1 MANRIVSWGGNEP
14 IIPPNPSK
22 THSIVSADSI
32 LQDKHDTS
40 PPVQPEGASY
50 VAVSWAM
57 NMAPQV
63 IGSSGTETSTST
75 STYPGANATDGSFT
89 RHPKYFFKDGNVAF
103 LVRVVRSCEWW
114 DAESIDQSICRSRT
128 RSIVFTGISSL
139 ATRYTSPPDSP
150 TSTSVTTSPFLPS
163 YHLETSNVT
172 TLMPSSP
179 SYIPSE
185 ISGPLFIN
193 LLI

>member
-14 IIPPNPSK
+14 IIPPNSSK
-22 THSIVSADSI
+22 THSILSVDSI

-40 PPVQPEGASY
+40 PTLQGVPH
-50 VAVSWAM
+50 VAVSRAM

-63 IGSSGTETSTST
+63 IESGGNGTLTSTSM
-75 STYPGANATDGSFT
+75 YPGADAADGSFT

-150 TSTSVTTSPFLPS
+150 TSTSVTTSPS
-163 YHLETSNVT
+163 YHSITWRHRT
-172 TLMPSSP
+172 
-179 SYIPSE
+179 
-185 ISGPLFIN
+185 
-193 LLI
+193 